1 MININKNHS
10 KNIMSKCK
18 VLSDYAEF
26 ISLVIKYSCS
36 DSLEN
41 AILKAVDECINNDIL
56 AEFLEQYRWEACYL
70 GYYDITIDEYKEI
83 IERHNEELK
92 AGIEEANKRADIAE
106 KQNAEYKKQIAELE
120 AKLKAANQ

>member
-1 MININKNHS
+1 VHLAHFQSINYI
-10 KNIMSKCK
+10 I
-18 VLSDYAEF
+18 
-26 ISLVIKYSCS
+26 YSCS

-106 KQNAEYKKQIAELE
+106 KQNAEYKKNCRIRS
-120 AKLKAANQ
+120 KIKCC

>member
-1 MININKNHS
+1 
-10 KNIMSKCK
+10 MSKCK

-70 GYYDITIDEYKEI
+70 GYYDISIDEYKEI

-92 AGIEEANKRADIAE
+92 AGIEEANKKTEELKIELEKTE
-106 KQNAEYKKQIAELE
+106 KQNAEFKKQIAELE